1 MTDQP
6 WPDIGAPL
14 WYRSLYW
21 RSGIGFVVFLALIL
35 TVQVVFLAWIVDR
48 SLGTLPGRSP
58 SKFAEMV
65 AADVGSELTRSRQT
79 NLERYVQHHYA
90 QVSHSFFV
98 LLTDGRLLTNG
109 VRLLRG
115 CSNSCATS
123 FDGESGTSRR
133 CKPFRPRIG
142 RASIVV
148 DGELVGLVAVPPKGP
163 LIEAIGRFAPRLA
176 FPVWSC

>member
-14 WYRSLYW
+14 WYRGLYW
-21 RSGIGFVVFLALIL
+21 RIGIGFVVFLALIL

-109 VRLLRG
+109 VLPAPGFAAIHAQRASTANPERL
-115 CSNSCATS
+115 AAA
-123 FDGESGTSRR
+123 SRS
-133 CKPFRPRIG
+133 G
-142 RASIVV
+142 RAS
-148 DGELVGLVAVPPKGP
+148 DG
-163 LIEAIGRFAPRLA
+163 RRLSLT
-176 FPVWSC
+176 VSW